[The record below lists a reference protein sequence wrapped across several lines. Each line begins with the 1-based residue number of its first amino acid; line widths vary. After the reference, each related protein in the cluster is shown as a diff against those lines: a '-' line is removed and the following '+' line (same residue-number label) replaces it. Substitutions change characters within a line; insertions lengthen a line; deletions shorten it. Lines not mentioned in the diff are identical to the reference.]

1 MTTKN
6 NRNSSTVLEA
16 RTPKWRVT
24 WFCWQKKNRCLQGHP
39 SSRGSWKNLFF
50 ASSSPWRLQVFHG
63 LRLCC
68 SNLSLHRHTTS
79 SSSECL
85 SKLPLPLSCKDVC
98 DCIEGPPDSPG
109 KMPPLQICNWI
120 TVSAKWGPFTSSR
133 ALTQISVER
142 SFSTHNRRVKT
153 LGSLWPTPHHHSS
166 QDKAWYIVWWA
177 LEICWVNSLLEAM
190 WWEVKPWAR
199 LTLERTYRWTVIF

>member
-1 MTTKN
+1 M
-6 NRNSSTVLEA
+6 L
-16 RTPKWRVT
+16 TPSGQPSPVTQSGLAALWLVEEILVSWHKKLSQTWRPKPTGIPPQSWRPELQNEGSPDFVD
-24 WFCWQKKNRCLQGHP
+24 KKKGCLQGHP
-39 SSRGSWKNLFF
+39 SSRGSWENLFF

-63 LRLCC
+63 LRLRR

-79 SSSECL
+79 SSPECL

-142 SFSTHNRRVKT
+142 SFSAHNRRVKT
-153 LGSLWPTPHHHSS
+153 LGSLWPTPHHHGS
-166 QDKAWYIVWWA
+166 QD
-177 LEICWVNSLLEAM
+177 
-190 WWEVKPWAR
+190 
-199 LTLERTYRWTVIF
+199 